1 VLCLC
6 GAGRAPPPP
15 PPPRRLPRPLYAPF
29 NHSNDEDSSFKIEI
43 RIHSR
48 RPRVSRPL
56 SPSRPRPRARPRATG
71 GSSLR
76 LAPRRVPHSSARATS
91 ARSTPS
97 PKNVDA
103 NARDFVRAFID
114 THRAS
119 TRGVER
125 RSRWA
130 ETRWSSPPRESFR
143 FSVRANDARARGRR
157 DATTRATRARETG
170 SRGDARRE
178 RDGRRRSIAK
188 RSLNFKVDYRRRG
201 RARRA
206 CDRRGDEGR
215 RETDD
220 ESMNAMFRET
230 QSNLESSAR
239 LNWC

>member
-1 VLCLC
+1 M
-6 GAGRAPPPP
+6 
-15 PPPRRLPRPLYAPF
+15 
-29 NHSNDEDSSFKIEI
+29 
-43 RIHSR
+43 
-48 RPRVSRPL
+48 
-56 SPSRPRPRARPRATG
+56 RPRARPRALAL
-71 GSSLR
+71 SR
-76 LAPRRVPHSSARATS
+76 HRWLAPRASSRPASSVPHSIRARDVRAL
-91 ARSTPS
+91 
-97 PKNVDA
+97 DA
-103 NARDFVRAFID
+103 VAEERRRERALDFVRARID
-114 THRAS
+114 AHRAP

-178 RDGRRRSIAK
+178 RDGRRRSIAM

>member
-1 VLCLC
+1 MRVSAPRPSSACSLSFASFRRRVDARRRAACRGPFTHHSIIQTTKIRVLKSKSEFTPVVP
-6 GAGRAPPPP
+6 ASRALS
-15 PPPRRLPRPLYAPF
+15 RRLAL
-29 NHSNDEDSSFKIEI
+29 
-43 RIHSR
+43 
-48 RPRVSRPL
+48 V
-56 SPSRPRPRARPRATG
+56 
-71 GSSLR
+71 

-97 PKNVDA
+97 QKNVDA